1 MAAIGAE
8 HLSIVCA
15 KVKARRAPATAVHV
29 RGIVRRVFGFAAVHG
44 EKARNPTHEIGP
56 SSIATFVAKGRC
68 TAASRNPR
76 PASGA
81 GRHRDPADRPLG
93 PAPDPADARAQERAD
108 RGYT

>member
-68 TAASRNPR
+68 TAASRNPCPFGN
-76 PASGA
+76 PA
-81 GRHRDPADRPLG
+81 
-93 PAPDPADARAQERAD
+93 
-108 RGYT
+108 